1 MPPVFLPSENT
12 GPARQFQPY
21 HHEQGGLGVA
31 PPMRAQRFGAVSDW
45 LVILICERSTTAHA
59 ASPMETEAKQEVQSP
74 SQGGNGHGDLQMA
87 RKTSKS
93 ASKDVKRAM
102 RKRKKG
108 TLKSGRSGK
117 TVKSKKR
124 LSRLASPKR
133 ARRERRLDASDQ
145 KRRAGNLLADR

>member
-1 MPPVFLPSENT
+1 
-12 GPARQFQPY
+12 
-21 HHEQGGLGVA
+21 
-31 PPMRAQRFGAVSDW
+31 MRAQRFGAVSDW

-59 ASPMETEAKQEVQSP
+59 ASPMEPEAKQEVQSP

-108 TLKSGRSGK
+108 TLKSGRSGQNGEEQEAGYRDWPLRSAQEGK
-117 TVKSKKR
+117 EGWTQAIKKEEQVTFW
-124 LSRLASPKR
+124 LI
-133 ARRERRLDASDQ
+133 AR
-145 KRRAGNLLADR
+145 